1 MSNIPAAGALRSQAK
16 AKLLAF
22 GLFLAARGVLGGN
35 ESCVEGL
42 GNATMKVGDDPA
54 LLQSRV
60 KVRATAEHEAP
71 LALLADADKE
81 DSASNNKAEATTA
94 AELNACEILRLRC
107 LGHGQPACNACET
120 CVTAGC
126 DDCDYIRL
134 HGCKVARKKR
144 KARNG
149 KARNSIENI
158 ASREN
163 FRDVI
168 CPFFSTLINEEVLEV
183 KDEYTQE
190 ELGAITIQAG
200 LDPNTT
206 QEHVECNFVDIPSG
220 LIDLFNMEGNPNE
233 HFTSTGI
240 NDCATFYFNCLTQN
254 GPGTRTCD
262 TKTKR
267 CHLPNSMRFSNTFN
281 FIDFSPVDEM
291 VSRTELNERG
301 PEVDFIDQNSFG
313 EGNVA
318 GSHGFFIDIFGT
330 DDEISIEDLRSLE
343 LDRRFPEGYVFP
355 R

>member
-1 MSNIPAAGALRSQAK
+1 MSNITAAGALRPHAK

-60 KVRATAEHEAP
+60 KVRATAEHETP

-81 DSASNNKAEATTA
+81 DLALNNKAEATTA
-94 AELNACEILRLRC
+94 AERNGCEILRLKC
-107 LGHGQPACNACET
+107 LGHGQPACNACEN
-120 CVTAGC
+120 CVKAGC

-134 HGCKVARKKR
+134 HGCKVAR
-144 KARNG
+144 ARNIV
-149 KARNSIENI
+149 ARPPGENI

-168 CPFFSTLINEEVLEV
+168 CPFLSTLINEEVLDV

-190 ELGAITIQAG
+190 ELAAITMQAG
-200 LDPNTT
+200 LNRNTT
-206 QEHVECNFVDIPSG
+206 QAHMEGNFVDIPSG
-220 LIDLFNMEGNPNE
+220 IIDLFNMEGNPNE
-233 HFTSTGI
+233 HNVSTGI
-240 NDCATFYFNCLTQN
+240 NDCATFYFNCLLQN

-262 TKTKR
+262 TKTTR
-267 CHLPNSMRFSNTFN
+267 CKLPNSMRFSNFVN
-281 FIDFSPVDEM
+281 FIDSDSDSM
-291 VSRTELNERG
+291 ISVSELNARG
-301 PEVDFIDQNSFG
+301 PEVDFIDGNLFG
-313 EGNVA
+313 EGSVA
-318 GSHGFFIDIFGT
+318 GSHGLFIAIFGT
-330 DDEISIEDLRSLE
+330 NDEISVGDLRRLSIA
-343 LDRRFPEGYVFP
+343 RKFPDNYVFP

>member
-1 MSNIPAAGALRSQAK
+1 MSNIPAAGALRPQAK

-81 DSASNNKAEATTA
+81 DLALNNKAEATTA
-94 AELNACEILRLRC
+94 AERDAWRRRPLRRRR
-107 LGHGQPACNACET
+107 
-120 CVTAGC
+120 
-126 DDCDYIRL
+126 YSR
-134 HGCKVARKKR
+134 
-144 KARNG
+144 
-149 KARNSIENI
+149 ENI

-206 QEHVECNFVDIPSG
+206 QEHVEGNFVDIPSG

-254 GPGTRTCD
+254 GPGTRSCD

-267 CHLPNSMRFSNTFN
+267 CHLPNSMRFFNTFN